1 MPEFISAPVGV
12 TKAHV
17 GLGNVDNTSDVNKPI
32 STATQTALDGKKD
45 YIPPV
50 TVSWMDT
57 FDRANATGIANV
69 GNGWTAWNVADGD
82 IVSNSLVRTDGGDY
96 REFLNPAT
104 GVTLPA
110 DYTVTAVMATSGAS
124 GGRFFYGLVGRWNG
138 TSGVRALFTTD
149 GASLEIGDSE
159 GYGLNNVYAGTPTL
173 PATWTDAGD
182 HTLALRMTGPTIE
195 LICDGVVVV
204 STTCSTNATLEG
216 TGFGICGEGNGKIWR
231 SIGASGTTGGGEP
244 LAASSV
250 GWPQLNSD
258 LGPLLDQ
265 LDTGRVA
272 SYSTNAVVDADVITE
287 NGFYWWAGTA
297 VTTALGTSDVNL
309 FVSSQ
314 DSNYVSQIACDQF
327 SNRTWH
333 RQKNGAS
340 NWFPWAEIA
349 QDALVVHKTGDE
361 TIGGNKTL
369 STGLLRM
376 GGAGTGL
383 PTVNATNA
391 GTKLVLYGS
400 AGATAT
406 NLAIGISSGNIFW
419 LSTADSSGSFRFYA
433 GAANVATISGAGAL
447 ALGGPATI
455 TSENWVAATL
465 TNAWTNYG
473 GIYEVAGYRK
483 MADGTVMLRGLVKT
497 GTVALA
503 IFTLPVGYRPAGASL
518 WQQLANLGT
527 CRMDVGSDGTVKV
540 ASYISP
546 GTSALVSLSGI
557 RFSVNG

>member
-1 MPEFISAPVGV
+1 MPEFISAPVGI

-32 STATQTALDGKKD
+32 STAMQTALDGKKD

-57 FDRANATGIANV
+57 FDRVNATGIANV

-244 LAASSV
+244 LADGSVTLSSLDAAV
-250 GWPQLNSD
+250 G
-258 LGPLLDQ
+258 
-265 LDTGRVA
+265 
-272 SYSTNAVVDADVITE
+272 NAVTQVIEGRLAPGASPISDADSILE
-287 NGFYWWAGTA
+287 SGFYYWSGASATA
-297 VTTALGTSDVNL
+297 AFGVTDINL
-309 FVSSQ
+309 IVVAQ
-314 DSNYVSQIACDQF
+314 TTDWLSQIAFDQL
-327 SNRTWH
+327 SSRMWIRSKAGT
-333 RQKNGAS
+333 S
-340 NWFPWAEIA
+340 NWLQWQMLAL
-349 QDALVVHKTGDE
+349 DAGVVHKIADE

-376 GGAGTGL
+376 GGAGVGL

-400 AGATAT
+400 AAAAAT
-406 NLAIGISSGNIFW
+406 NIAIGINSGNVFW

-503 IFTLPVGYRPAGASL
+503 IFTLPVGYRPASASL